1 MSRRQYEVLT
11 RTIGDDGD
19 FTDDEPETSYESL
32 TGVIDLFRGPADSDH
47 AKYVHVGTDHEGRV
61 VAMTVEYDRWTGPTE
76 SYALHLF
83 DVPKHSAAR
92 LVRLIRS
99 RACI

>member
-1 MSRRQYEVLT
+1 MSRREYAVLI
-11 RTIGDDGD
+11 RTVDEDGD
-19 FTDDEPETSYESL
+19 FCDEGETQHLHL

-47 AKYVHVGTDHEGRV
+47 PTDVHVGTTHDGRV
-61 VAMTVEYDRWTGPTE
+61 GALTVDYDRWTGPSE

-92 LVRLIRS
+92 LVRLIRA